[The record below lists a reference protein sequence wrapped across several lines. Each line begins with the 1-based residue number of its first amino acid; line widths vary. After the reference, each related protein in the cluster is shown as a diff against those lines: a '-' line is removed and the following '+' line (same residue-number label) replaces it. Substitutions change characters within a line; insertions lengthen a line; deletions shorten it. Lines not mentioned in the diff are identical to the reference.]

1 MKLNV
6 KNPGVA
12 LLAILGGAALVYTFA
27 MFVPGQ
33 MSLRATRDEIQSRQV
48 YILQA
53 GQTAIEV
60 GQAEEKLAE
69 VTRYLESQREA
80 IPTADRLSQAT
91 GELTTCASQA
101 GVRIVRFSPQTESSP
116 LPLVRASVQMTIEG
130 SLEQIFDF
138 AARLEALDA
147 PVWCQQLQVAAD
159 SRQSEV
165 VEAEFDLL
173 VFAANIEKSG

>member
-1 MKLNV
+1 MKLNF

-12 LLAILGGAALVYTFA
+12 LIAILGGAALVYTFCL
-27 MFVPGQ
+27 FVPGQ

-53 GQTAIEV
+53 AQAAVEV
-60 GQAEEKLAE
+60 SQAEEKLAE
-69 VTRYLESQREA
+69 TAEYIAARRESM
-80 IPTADRLSQAT
+80 PTADGLAQAA

-101 GVRIVRFSPQTESSP
+101 GVRIVRFSPQAESSP
-116 LPLVRASVQMTIEG
+116 LPLVRAPVQMTIEG

-147 PVWCQQLQVAAD
+147 PVWCQQFQVAAD
-159 SRQSEV
+159 GRQSED